1 MGEGIIQQHL
11 TILNVSMTV
20 CLVNIIDG
28 GRNLIN
34 KDAEVIQRYLSHQGE
49 KG

>member
-1 MGEGIIQQHL
+1 MGEEITQQHL
-11 TILNVSMTV
+11 TLLNVSMTV

-28 GRNLIN
+28 GGSLIN
-34 KDAEVIQRYLSHQGE
+34 KDPEVIQRYLSNQGE